1 MSEPHFATTND
12 EAIEAWDG
20 VLFDRFVEFRHVLLE
35 GLGAH
40 GEVALRA
47 YPPQPG
53 ERVVDIGCGFGD
65 TAQRIAEMVGPDGEV
80 LGIDAARRFV
90 ETAREE
96 AEAAGIENLRFDVCD
111 PEEGLDGEFDRAF
124 SRFGTMFFANPVA
137 ALRNIRGA
145 LVPGGRFCMVV
156 WRSKP
161 ENPWLHEAEQTVE
174 RFVTEPDETDE
185 PTCGPGPFAMANA
198 DTTSGMLVSAGFQD
212 ISLRRCDQPY
222 RMGVD
227 MDEAIAA
234 VTAIGPAGEVLRLAG
249 DAAAELRP
257 QIEAALREDL
267 AKFEKD
273 DGAIVSS
280 ASTWI
285 VTAVAP

>member
-1 MSEPHFATTND
+1 MSSPHPATTND

-20 VLFDRFVEFRHVLLE
+20 VLFDRFVEFRNVLVE

-65 TAQRIAEMVGPDGEV
+65 TARQIAGMVGPEGEV
-80 LGIDAARRFV
+80 LGIDASTRFV
-90 ETAREE
+90 ETSHEE
-96 AEAAGIENLRFDVCD
+96 AEAAGIENVRFEVCD

-145 LVPGGRFCMVV
+145 LMPGGRLCMVV
-156 WRSKP
+156 WRSKA
-161 ENPWLHEAEQTVE
+161 ENPWLHQAEQTVE

-198 DTTSGMLVSAGFQD
+198 DTTSGMLVSAGFED
-212 ISLRRCDQPY
+212 ISLRRCDLPY

-227 MDEAIAA
+227 MDEAIAV
-234 VTAIGPAGEVLRLAG
+234 VTAIGPAGEVIRLAG
-249 DAAAELRP
+249 DAAEELRP
-257 QIEAALREDL
+257 RIEAALREDL
-267 AKFEKD
+267 ARFETD
-273 DGAIVSS
+273 DGVVVAP